1 MTTTTLQAN
10 KVDGGSI
17 AAAYIK
23 SDTDLSKVDLKDALD
38 LCGYCWHIETMCK
51 RNTNG
56 NRIITARL
64 ACSKGRST
72 RTNWDISLEMRENHL
87 AAAIEYL
94 NRLEGVHKVYK
105 LAGIS
110 TTELGYVFTIN

>member
-1 MTTTTLQAN
+1 MTTSTLQAT

-17 AAAYIK
+17 AAACIK
-23 SDTDLSKVDLKDALD
+23 PEADLSKADLRDALD
-38 LCGYCWHIETMCK
+38 LCGYCWHVETKCT
-51 RNTNG
+51 RNANG
-56 NRIITARL
+56 NRIITARF
-64 ACSKGRST
+64 ACSKGRSI
-72 RTNWDISLEMRENHL
+72 RVNWDVSLEMRENHL

-94 NRLEGVHKVYK
+94 NRLEGGHKVFK